1 MIAVYDNLKIC
12 VKNKVNENVGRV
24 LVLQATIDGSDH
36 LLINLDNANTE
47 RKHLKTTKKSK

>member
-1 MIAVYDNLKIC
+1 MIAVYGNLKIC

-47 RKHLKTTKKSK
+47 REHLKTTKKPK

>member
-47 RKHLKTTKKSK
+47 RKDLKTTKKPK

>member
-47 RKHLKTTKKSK
+47 RKHLKTTKKPK